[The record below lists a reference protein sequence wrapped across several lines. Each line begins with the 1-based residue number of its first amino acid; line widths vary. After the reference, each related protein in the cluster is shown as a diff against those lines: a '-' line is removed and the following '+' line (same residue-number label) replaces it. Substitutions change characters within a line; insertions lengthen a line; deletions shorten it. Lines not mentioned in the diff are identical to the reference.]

1 LICTPLV
8 GRLKEEVLRELAV
21 ILPKEPDV
29 IEWRIDYFKNI
40 GDLAEVLE
48 LARTIKE
55 AAGPIPILF
64 VCRSAREGGGTI
76 PLGDGE
82 VVRLYST
89 LCDSKLVDLIDYELD
104 NPPERREQLRKASR
118 DNGVAMILSYHNF
131 QATPDAAA
139 LVGKFADAERFGAD
153 IAKVAVM
160 PRTPED
166 VLTLLGATFR
176 GSETVG
182 IPLIGISM
190 GGLGAVSRMANGVFG
205 SALTFAVGDSHSAPG
220 QIPIEDLR
228 VVLDTVRASST
239 VGGPGWVG

>member
-1 LICTPLV
+1 MICTPLV
-8 GRLKEEVLRELAV
+8 GGRKEDVLRELAV

-104 NPPERREQLRKASR
+104 NPPERREQLRKASMLCSR
-118 DNGVAMILSYHNF
+118 RNGSGFTLCCLGHSLVLMIGRQRN
-131 QATPDAAA
+131 A
-139 LVGKFADAERFGAD
+139 L
-153 IAKVAVM
+153 
-160 PRTPED
+160 RTRAR
-166 VLTLLGATFR
+166 V
-176 GSETVG
+176 
-182 IPLIGISM
+182 LIGSLG
-190 GGLGAVSRMANGVFG
+190 GGLITTNR
-205 SALTFAVGDSHSAPG
+205 
-220 QIPIEDLR
+220 QK
-228 VVLDTVRASST
+228 
-239 VGGPGWVG
+239 